1 MGYTLI
7 IGRVDKDRFAEKEE
21 DRDKAVYQGRCD
33 HINELNIPSIEVAH
47 QIAKLCNVTTYCIAE
62 GGDSWD
68 KELVF
73 CTQDILDYDKKVE
86 QERVERSKTQSALAD
101 HINSQPKEFSPSQ
114 FAYSAC
120 QVVFRR
126 SEAEYN
132 PKRIG
137 KVQWHLTAF
146 VKSLDA
152 TKEIPKLSNGDQQLS
167 LELYKSRGTH
177 ARLYKRFLHD
187 WGWRFTE
194 GERFNI
200 LKEEGFNHPDFKR
213 LWADL
218 PAIEKEYWETY
229 HRIEGQNSKGGVS

>member
-101 HINSQPKEFSPSQ
+101 HQQPAEGVLAQPVRLQCVSGGIP
-114 FAYSAC
+114 
-120 QVVFRR
+120 QV
-126 SEAEYN
+126 
-132 PKRIG
+132 G
-137 KVQWHLTAF
+137 
-146 VKSLDA
+146 
-152 TKEIPKLSNGDQQLS
+152 
-167 LELYKSRGTH
+167 
-177 ARLYKRFLHD
+177 
-187 WGWRFTE
+187 
-194 GERFNI
+194 
-200 LKEEGFNHPDFKR
+200 
-213 LWADL
+213 
-218 PAIEKEYWETY
+218 
-229 HRIEGQNSKGGVS
+229 GGVQPQADR